1 MSDKTT
7 TSEIPASEIHP
18 ESLEALSQE
27 TGVPVNEID
36 GAGGVTE
43 APKTVPPQQTLQEM
57 IAGIDI
63 TEVTFEQIFRE
74 LIGAIQNVA
83 ITAQIALG
91 IAERVK
97 IRDLAAAA
105 AQEEVPVVT
114 PELEVV

>member
-1 MSDKTT
+1 MSDETNT
-7 TSEIPASEIHP
+7 PEIPASEP
-18 ESLEALSQE
+18 A
-27 TGVPVNEID
+27 
-36 GAGGVTE
+36 A
-43 APKTVPPQQTLQEM
+43 PPQQTLQEM

-97 IRDLAAAA
+97 IRDLAAASA
-105 AQEEVPVVT
+105 VSEPAPEVVT

>member
-1 MSDKTT
+1 MSEETNT
-7 TSEIPASEIHP
+7 PEIPASET
-18 ESLEALSQE
+18 A
-27 TGVPVNEID
+27 
-36 GAGGVTE
+36 
-43 APKTVPPQQTLQEM
+43 APAQQTLQEM

-105 AQEEVPVVT
+105 AASSQEEVPVVT

>member
-1 MSDKTT
+1 MSDETNT
-7 TSEIPASEIHP
+7 PEIPASEP
-18 ESLEALSQE
+18 A
-27 TGVPVNEID
+27 
-36 GAGGVTE
+36 A
-43 APKTVPPQQTLQEM
+43 PPQQTLQEM

-105 AQEEVPVVT
+105 EQEEVVFQEIASSAGV
-114 PELEVV
+114 

>member
-1 MSDKTT
+1 MSEETNT
-7 TSEIPASEIHP
+7 PEIPASEP
-18 ESLEALSQE
+18 A
-27 TGVPVNEID
+27 
-36 GAGGVTE
+36 A
-43 APKTVPPQQTLQEM
+43 PPQQTLQEM

-74 LIGAIQNVA
+74 LIGAIQQVA

-97 IRDLAAAA
+97 IRDLAAASA
-105 AQEEVPVVT
+105 AAEPTPEVVT

>member
-1 MSDKTT
+1 MSDETNT
-7 TSEIPASEIHP
+7 PEIPASET
-18 ESLEALSQE
+18 A
-27 TGVPVNEID
+27 
-36 GAGGVTE
+36 
-43 APKTVPPQQTLQEM
+43 APAQQTLQEM

-97 IRDLAAAA
+97 IRDLAAAS